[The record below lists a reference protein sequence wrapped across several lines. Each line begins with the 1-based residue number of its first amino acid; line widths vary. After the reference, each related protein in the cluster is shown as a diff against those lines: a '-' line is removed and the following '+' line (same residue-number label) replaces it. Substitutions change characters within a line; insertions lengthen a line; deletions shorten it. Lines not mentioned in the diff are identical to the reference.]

1 MGLADTAEVTRKTR
15 DGAGR
20 YCWSYT

>member
-1 MGLADTAEVTRKTR
+1 MGLADTAEATRKTR
-15 DGAGR
+15 DGAGW